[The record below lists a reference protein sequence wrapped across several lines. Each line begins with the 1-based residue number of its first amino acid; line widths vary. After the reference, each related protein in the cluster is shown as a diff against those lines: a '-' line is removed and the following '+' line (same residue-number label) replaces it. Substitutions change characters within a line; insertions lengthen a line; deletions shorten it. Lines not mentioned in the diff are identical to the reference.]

1 MPNSSTHPL
10 YLTAAAAVIIT
21 CSVAVASMT
30 GILPSTNAE
39 QKPAATEQ
47 TEAEKLAAEK
57 AKQDELV
64 AQAKIE
70 QEPKKVAPKPA
81 VQRVV
86 SSQPAYTKA
95 AICNSCGQVSQV
107 RTVQKEGQG
116 SGAGAVAGGVT
127 GAVIGKQFGN
137 GSGQKAMTVLGAI
150 GGAILGNHIEKQ
162 TRTVP
167 SYEVIVA
174 FRDGTTGTFQFD
186 QQPYW
191 QPGDRVKVVNG
202 RLTADI

>member
-1 MPNSSTHPL
+1 MPNNSTHPL

-39 QKPAATEQ
+39 QKATAEQ

-70 QEPKKVAPKPA
+70 QETKKVAPKPA

-86 SSQPAYTKA
+86 SSQPTYAKA

-107 RTVQKEGQG
+107 RAVQKEGQG

-162 TRTVP
+162 TRTVQT
-167 SYEVIVA
+167 YEVIVA
-174 FRDGTTGTFQFD
+174 FRDGSTGTFQFE

-202 RLTADI
+202 QLTADI